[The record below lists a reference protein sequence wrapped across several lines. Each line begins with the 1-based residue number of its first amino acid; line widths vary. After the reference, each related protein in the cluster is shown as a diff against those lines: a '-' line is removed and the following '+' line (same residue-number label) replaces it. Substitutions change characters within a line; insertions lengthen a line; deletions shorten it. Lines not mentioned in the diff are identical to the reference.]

1 MAGDTVIVGLS
12 GGVDSAV
19 SALRLI
25 EAGHRVEGLFMFN
38 WAEDEAGYCNAAE
51 DFQSARAAADVLGI
65 PLHRADFSAEY
76 RERVFQDFLDEYAA
90 GRTPNPDLLCNR
102 EVKFKAF
109 RDYALRLGAD
119 AVATGHYAAVR
130 DGLLYRAADENKD
143 QSYFLAAVPTAGFER
158 VIFPLHDLPKPEVR
172 ARAEAAGLP
181 NHARKDSTGIC
192 FIGERDFKTFLQGY
206 LGTQAGDIVSDTGRL
221 LGRHQGLAFHTI
233 GQRKGLGIGG
243 VKGAPEAPWFVAAK
257 DMGSNTL
264 LVTQDKSH
272 PGLAARSLRTRA
284 PNWIGPPPDMPARL
298 QGRIRHRQ
306 PLIDC
311 TVTAHGDGL
320 RVDFEAS
327 PWAIAPGQ
335 FVVLYDGR
343 RCLGAAV
350 IEAAVPHFE
359 APSP

>member
-1 MAGDTVIVGLS
+1 MSAQRVIVGLS

-25 EAGHRVEGLFMFN
+25 EDGFDVEGLFMFN
-38 WAEDEAGYCNAAE
+38 WAEDEAGNCNAAD
-51 DFQSARAAADVLGI
+51 DFQSAREAAEVLGI

-119 AVATGHYAAVR
+119 LVATGHYAQVR
-130 DGLLYRAADENKD
+130 DGLLHRAADNNKD
-143 QSYFLAAVPTAGFER
+143 QTYFLAAVPTEGFQQ
-158 VIFPLHDLPKPEVR
+158 VIFPLHDTPKPQVR
-172 ARAEAAGLP
+172 ELAEAAGLP

-192 FIGERDFKTFLQGY
+192 FIGERDFKSFLQGY
-206 LGTQAGDIVSDTGRL
+206 LGTQPGDIVSDTGQM
-221 LGRHQGLAFHTI
+221 LGQHQGLAFHTI

-243 VKGAPEAPWFVAAK
+243 VQGAPEAPWFVAAK
-257 DMGSNTL
+257 DQRSNTL
-264 LVTQDKSH
+264 LVTQDKNH
-272 PGLAARSLRTRA
+272 PGLAARSLATLK
-284 PNWIGPPPDMPARL
+284 PNWIGPPPELPSSL

-306 PLIDC
+306 NLLDC
-311 TVTAHGDGL
+311 RVSAHGDGL
-320 RVDFEAS
+320 RVDFDVP

-335 FVVLYDGR
+335 FVVLYDGS

-350 IEAAVPHFE
+350 IEAAVLP
-359 APSP
+359 

>member
-1 MAGDTVIVGLS
+1 MRGETVIVGLS
-12 GGVDSAV
+12 GGVDSSVA
-19 SALRLI
+19 ALRLI

-51 DFQSARAAADVLGI
+51 DFQSAREAAEVLGI
-65 PLHRADFSAEY
+65 ELHRADFSAEY

-119 AVATGHYAAVR
+119 RVATGHYAEVR

-143 QSYFLAAVPTAGFER
+143 QSYFLAAVPTAGFEH
-158 VIFPLHDLPKPEVR
+158 VILPLHDLPKPQVR
-172 ARAEAAGLP
+172 AMAEAAGLP
-181 NHARKDSTGIC
+181 NHARADSTGIC
-192 FIGERDFKTFLQGY
+192 FIGERDFKAFLQTY
-206 LGTQAGDIVSDTGRL
+206 LGTRPGDIISDTGRL

-233 GQRKGLGIGG
+233 GQRRGLGIGG
-243 VKGAPEAPWFVAAK
+243 VQGAAEAPWFVCGK
-257 DMGSNTL
+257 DLASNTL
-264 LVTQDKSH
+264 LVTQDKQH
-272 PGLAARSLRTRA
+272 PALAARALTTLP
-284 PNWIGPPPDMPARL
+284 PNWIGPPPALPMRL

-306 PLIDC
+306 ALIDC
-311 TVTAHGDGL
+311 NVSARGDGL
-320 RVDFEAS
+320 RVEFDAP

-350 IEAAVPHFE
+350 IDSAVLPG
-359 APSP
+359 

>member
-1 MAGDTVIVGLS
+1 MSAQRVIVGLS

-19 SALRLI
+19 TALRLQQ
-25 EAGHRVEGLFMFN
+25 AGHDVEGLFMFN

-51 DFQSARAAADVLGI
+51 DFQSAQAAANVLGI

-119 AVATGHYAAVR
+119 LVATGHYAQVV
-130 DGLLYRAADENKD
+130 DGLLHRAADENKD
-143 QSYFLAAVPTAGFER
+143 QTYFLAAVPTEGFQQ
-158 VIFPLHDLPKPEVR
+158 VTFPLHDLPKPQVR
-172 ARAEAAGLP
+172 ELAEATGLP

-192 FIGERDFKTFLQGY
+192 FIGERDFKQFLKGY
-206 LGTQAGDIVSDTGRL
+206 LGTQPGDIISDTGKL
-221 LGRHQGLAFHTI
+221 LGRHEGLAFHTI

-243 VKGAPEAPWFVAAK
+243 VQGAPEAPWFVCAK
-257 DMGSNTL
+257 DTGSNSL
-264 LVTQDKSH
+264 LVTQDKQH
-272 PGLAARSLRTRA
+272 PGLAAKSLTTLA
-284 PNWIGPPPDMPARL
+284 PNWIGPPPELPARL

-306 PLIDC
+306 TLLDC
-311 TVTAHGDGL
+311 TVSRRGDGL
-320 RVDFEAS
+320 RVDFDEP

-335 FVVLYDGR
+335 FVVLYDGT
-343 RCLGAAV
+343 RCLCAAV
-350 IEAAVPHFE
+350 IDAAVI
-359 APSP
+359 PS